1 LLLSRQ
7 GTALSMAHRIL
18 IVEDN
23 PIDQRLFE
31 QALSDPSREIE
42 ICNDGREALAAFE
55 RRAADVVV
63 SDIMMP
69 NMEGIELLTELHRRV
84 PGLPV
89 ILVTRFGSIP
99 AAVAAMHAGAFD
111 YVTKPIEVFEL
122 QTRVKRAL
130 ELEQLQHENVTLR
143 QELAGRFGPD
153 SVVAESVESR
163 RLMDLVRRIAAS
175 HSTVLIQGESG
186 TGKELVARLVHY
198 WSDRVGHPF
207 VAVNCKAF
215 AESVLE
221 SELFGHEKGAFTGAI
236 AARQGCFE
244 RASGGT
250 LLLDEIGDISPEF
263 QAKLLRVLQEGEVLR
278 VGGSEPRRINVRVVA
293 ATNSSLQDK
302 VATGRFREDLYFR
315 LNVIPIQLLPLR
327 ERRED
332 ILALARNFL
341 SRMAAEAGRHMTLDL
356 DAAEMLLG
364 HSWPGNV
371 RELENAIERAVVLT
385 RADIITTA
393 DLMLDRVGGSL
404 TAAPASVAAANNVA
418 LASAFATN
426 EADLRT
432 RRAAALEESGD
443 VGLSEYLDKAAG
455 ERIARALAKAKGNR
469 AEAARSLGIGRATL
483 YRFMRRLGNE
493 SIAERHDNEPAKQ
506 Q

>member
-1 LLLSRQ
+1 M
-7 GTALSMAHRIL
+7 GHRIL

-23 PIDQRLFE
+23 PVDQRLFQE
-31 QALSDPSREIE
+31 ALSDSTREIE
-42 ICNDGREALAAFE
+42 ICSDGREALVAFE

-69 NMEGIELLTELHRRV
+69 NIAGIELLNELHRRV

-99 AAVAAMHAGAFD
+99 SAVSAMHAGAFD
-111 YVTKPIEVFEL
+111 YVTKPVEVFEL

-130 ELEQLQHENVTLR
+130 ELKQLHHENNTLR

-153 SVVAESVESR
+153 SVVAESLESR
-163 RLMDLVRRIAAS
+163 NLMELVRRIAAS

-250 LLLDEIGDISPEF
+250 LLLDEIGDISSEF

-302 VATGRFREDLYFR
+302 VAAGHFREDLYFR

-332 ILALARNFL
+332 ILALAQNFL
-341 SRMAAEAGRHMTLDL
+341 ARMAAAAGRHMTLDPE
-356 DAAEMLLG
+356 AAEMLLR
-364 HSWPGNV
+364 HTWPGNV
-371 RELENAIERAVVLT
+371 RELENVIERAVVLT
-385 RADIITTA
+385 RADVITTG

-404 TAAPASVAAANNVA
+404 PINPAAPTDNPTVTQAVMSDPMM
-418 LASAFATN
+418 N
-426 EADLRT
+426 EADLRA
-432 RRAAALEESGD
+432 RRAAALEDSGD
-443 VGLSEYLDKAAG
+443 IGLSAYLDKAAS
-455 ERIARALAKAKGNR
+455 ERIARALIKAKGNR
-469 AEAARSLGIGRATL
+469 AEAARNLGIGRATL

-493 SIAERHDNEPAKQ
+493 PGTERRDNEPGEQ

>member
-1 LLLSRQ
+1 
-7 GTALSMAHRIL
+7 MHRIL

-23 PIDQRLFE
+23 PVDQRLFE
-31 QALSDPSREIE
+31 QALSDPTREIE

-55 RRAADVVV
+55 RRAADLVI

-69 NMEGIELLTELHRRV
+69 NMEGNELLTELHRRV
-84 PGLPV
+84 PGLPI
-89 ILVTRFGSIP
+89 ILVTRFGSIS

-111 YVTKPIEVFEL
+111 YVTKPVEVFEL

-130 ELEQLQHENVTLR
+130 ELEQLQHENDTLR
-143 QELAGRFGPD
+143 QELSGRFGPD
-153 SVVAESVESR
+153 SVVSESIESR
-163 RLMDLVRRIAAS
+163 KLMEMVRRIAAS

-186 TGKELVARLVHY
+186 TGKELIARLVHY

-221 SELFGHEKGAFTGAI
+221 SELFGHEKGAFTGAL

-244 RASGGT
+244 RATGGT

-263 QAKLLRVLQEGEVLR
+263 QAKLLRVLQESEVLR
-278 VGGSEPRRINVRVVA
+278 VGGSEPRRINVRIVA
-293 ATNSSLQDK
+293 ATNSSLKDK
-302 VATGRFREDLYFR
+302 VAAGQFREDLYFR

-341 SRMAAEAGRHMTLDL
+341 SRMAAETGRHMTLDPE
-356 DAAEMLLG
+356 AAEMLLL

-371 RELENAIERAVVLT
+371 RELENAMERAVVLT
-385 RADIITTA
+385 RTDVITA
-393 DLMLDRVGGSL
+393 SDLMLDRVR
-404 TAAPASVAAANNVA
+404 AALPAPPAIAPTSEDLA
-418 LASAFATN
+418 LLPPTN
-426 EADLRT
+426 EAEIRAH
-432 RRAAALEESGD
+432 RAAALEESGD

-493 SIAERHDNEPAKQ
+493 RFGERHPHEAAEQ

>member
-1 LLLSRQ
+1 
-7 GTALSMAHRIL
+7 
-18 IVEDN
+18 
-23 PIDQRLFE
+23 
-31 QALSDPSREIE
+31 
-42 ICNDGREALAAFE
+42 
-55 RRAADVVV
+55 
-63 SDIMMP
+63 
-69 NMEGIELLTELHRRV
+69 ME
-84 PGLPV
+84 
-89 ILVTRFGSIP
+89 
-99 AAVAAMHAGAFD
+99 
-111 YVTKPIEVFEL
+111 
-122 QTRVKRAL
+122 
-130 ELEQLQHENVTLR
+130 
-143 QELAGRFGPD
+143 
-153 SVVAESVESR
+153 
-163 RLMDLVRRIAAS
+163 LVRRIAAS

-198 WSDRVGHPF
+198 WSDRVGRPF

-302 VATGRFREDLYFR
+302 VAAGRFREDLYFR

-341 SRMAAEAGRHMTLDL
+341 ARMAAEAGRHMTLDPE
-356 DAAEMLLG
+356 ASEMLLR

-385 RADIITTA
+385 RADSITAA
-393 DLMLDRVGGSL
+393 DLMLDRIGGSPPASAASGVPADNSAL
-404 TAAPASVAAANNVA
+404 APAPEM
-418 LASAFATN
+418 N
-426 EADLRT
+426 EADLRA
-432 RRAAALEESGD
+432 RRATALEESGD

-493 SIAERHDNEPAKQ
+493 SIGERRA
-506 Q
+506 

>member
-1 LLLSRQ
+1 
-7 GTALSMAHRIL
+7 MAHRIL

-23 PIDQRLFE
+23 PVDQRLFE

-42 ICNDGREALAAFE
+42 LCNDGREALAAFE
-55 RRAADVVV
+55 RRAADVVI

-69 NMEGIELLTELHRRV
+69 NMEGHELLRELHKRA

-89 ILVTRFGSIP
+89 ILVTRFGSIA
-99 AAVAAMHAGAFD
+99 AAVAAMAAGAFD
-111 YVTKPIEVFEL
+111 YVTKPIEVVEL

-130 ELEQLQHENVTLR
+130 ELDQLQHENSILR
-143 QELAGRFGPD
+143 QELSGRFGPD
-153 SVVAESVESR
+153 SVVAESIESR
-163 RLMDLVRRIAAS
+163 KLMELVRRVAAS

-186 TGKELVARLVHY
+186 TGKELIARLVHY
-198 WSDRVGHPF
+198 WSDRVGRPF

-236 AARQGCFE
+236 SARQGCFE

-263 QAKLLRVLQEGEVLR
+263 QAKLLRVLQESEVLR
-278 VGGSEPRRINVRVVA
+278 VGGAEPRRINVRVVA
-293 ATNSSLQDK
+293 ATNSALRDR
-302 VATGRFREDLYFR
+302 VAAGHFREDLYFR
-315 LNVIPIQLLPLR
+315 LNVIPVQLLALR

-332 ILALARNFL
+332 ILPLARHFL
-341 SRMAAEAGRHMTLDL
+341 SRMAVETGRHVTLAPE
-356 DAAEMLLG
+356 AAEMLVN
-364 HSWPGNV
+364 HDWPGNV

-385 RADIITTA
+385 RTDTIAA
-393 DLMLDRVGGSL
+393 SDLMLDRLGTTLPSRGPA
-404 TAAPASVAAANNVA
+404 TAAADASPVVAPAAAGDAYDV
-418 LASAFATN
+418 
-426 EADLRT
+426 ADLRA

-443 VGLSEYLDKAAG
+443 VGLSEYLDKAAA

-483 YRFMRRLGNE
+483 YRFMRRLGTE
-493 SIAERHDNEPAKQ
+493 SIGLGSSHESGEPR
-506 Q
+506 

>member
-1 LLLSRQ
+1 
-7 GTALSMAHRIL
+7 M
-18 IVEDN
+18 
-23 PIDQRLFE
+23 
-31 QALSDPSREIE
+31 
-42 ICNDGREALAAFE
+42 
-55 RRAADVVV
+55 
-63 SDIMMP
+63 
-69 NMEGIELLTELHRRV
+69 
-84 PGLPV
+84 
-89 ILVTRFGSIP
+89 
-99 AAVAAMHAGAFD
+99 
-111 YVTKPIEVFEL
+111 EVFEL

-130 ELEQLQHENVTLR
+130 ELEQLQHENDTLR
-143 QELAGRFGPD
+143 QELSGRFGPD
-153 SVVAESVESR
+153 SVVSESIESR
-163 RLMDLVRRIAAS
+163 KLMEMVRRIAAS

-186 TGKELVARLVHY
+186 TGKELIARLVHY

-221 SELFGHEKGAFTGAI
+221 SELFGHEKGAFTGAV

-244 RASGGT
+244 RATGGT

-263 QAKLLRVLQEGEVLR
+263 QAKLLRVLQESEVLR
-278 VGGSEPRRINVRVVA
+278 VGGSEPRRINVRIVA
-293 ATNSSLQDK
+293 ATNSSLKDK
-302 VATGRFREDLYFR
+302 VAAGQFREDLYFR

-341 SRMAAEAGRHMTLDL
+341 SQMAAKTGRHMTLDPA
-356 DAAEMLLG
+356 AAEMLLL

-371 RELENAIERAVVLT
+371 RELENAMERAVVLT
-385 RADIITTA
+385 RTEVITA
-393 DLMLDRVGGSL
+393 SDLMLDRVRASL
-404 TAAPASVAAANNVA
+404 PAPPAIAPPIGED
-418 LASAFATN
+418 LAFLPPPN
-426 EADLRT
+426 EAEVRAH
-432 RRAAALEESGD
+432 RAAALEESGD

-493 SIAERHDNEPAKQ
+493 SFGERHPHEAAEQ

>member
-1 LLLSRQ
+1 
-7 GTALSMAHRIL
+7 MHRIL

-23 PIDQRLFE
+23 PVDQRLFE
-31 QALSDPSREIE
+31 QALSDPTREIE
-42 ICNDGREALAAFE
+42 ICSDGREALAAFE
-55 RRAADVVV
+55 RRAADLVI

-69 NMEGIELLTELHRRV
+69 NMEGNELLTELHRRV
-84 PGLPV
+84 PGLPI
-89 ILVTRFGSIP
+89 ILVTRFGSIS
-99 AAVAAMHAGAFD
+99 AAVAAMQAGAFD
-111 YVTKPIEVFEL
+111 YVTKPVEVFEL

-130 ELEQLQHENVTLR
+130 ELDQLHHENDTLR

-153 SVVAESVESR
+153 SVVAESIESR
-163 RLMDLVRRIAAS
+163 KLMELVRRIAAS

-198 WSDRVGHPF
+198 WSDRVGRPF

-302 VATGRFREDLYFR
+302 VAAGRFREDLYFR

-341 SRMAAEAGRHMTLDL
+341 ARMAAEAGRHMTLDSE
-356 DAAEMLLG
+356 AAEMLLR

-385 RADIITTA
+385 RADAITAA
-393 DLMLDRVGGSL
+393 DLMLDRVGGSPPASAASGVPADNSAL
-404 TAAPASVAAANNVA
+404 APAPEI
-418 LASAFATN
+418 N
-426 EADLRT
+426 EANLRA
-432 RRAAALEESGD
+432 RRATALEESGD

-493 SIAERHDNEPAKQ
+493 SIGERRAHEPGEQ

>member
-1 LLLSRQ
+1 
-7 GTALSMAHRIL
+7 MHRIL

-23 PIDQRLFE
+23 PVDQRLFE
-31 QALSDPSREIE
+31 QALGDPTREIE
-42 ICNDGREALAAFE
+42 ICSDGREALAAFE
-55 RRAADVVV
+55 RRPADLVI

-69 NMEGIELLTELHRRV
+69 NMEGNELLAELHRRS
-84 PGLPV
+84 PGVPV
-89 ILVTRFGSIP
+89 ILVTRFGSVS
-99 AAVAAMHAGAFD
+99 AAVTAMQAGAFD

-130 ELEQLQHENVTLR
+130 ELDQLQHENNTLR
-143 QELAGRFGPD
+143 QELSGRFGPD
-153 SVVAESVESR
+153 AVVAESVESR
-163 RLMDLVRRIAAS
+163 RLMELVRRIAAS

-186 TGKELVARLVHY
+186 TGKELIARLVHY
-198 WSDRVGHPF
+198 WSERVGRPF

-263 QAKLLRVLQEGEVLR
+263 QAKLLRVLQESEVLR
-278 VGGSEPRRINVRVVA
+278 VGGAEPRRINVRVVA
-293 ATNSSLQDK
+293 ATNSSLKDK
-302 VATGRFREDLYFR
+302 VAAGHFREDLYFR
-315 LNVIPIQLLPLR
+315 LNVIPILLLPLR

-332 ILALARNFL
+332 ILPLARAFL
-341 SRMAAEAGRHMTLDL
+341 ARMAAETGRHMTFDAE
-356 DAAEMLLG
+356 AAEILLR
-364 HSWPGNV
+364 HAWPGNV

-385 RADIITTA
+385 RTDVITA
-393 DLMLDRVGGSL
+393 VDLMLDRVGGAL
-404 TAAPASVAAANNVA
+404 PTHPANDVRIDNPLAAPA
-418 LASAFATN
+418 LD
-426 EADLRT
+426 EADLRA
-432 RRAAALEESGD
+432 RRAIALEESGD

-493 SIAERHDNEPAKQ
+493 SFGPARGSDPGEQ
-506 Q
+506 R

>member
-1 LLLSRQ
+1 M
-7 GTALSMAHRIL
+7 THRIL

-23 PIDQRLFE
+23 AVDQRLFE
-31 QALSDPSREIE
+31 QALSDPTREIE

-55 RRAADVVV
+55 RHAADVVV

-69 NMEGIELLTELHRRV
+69 NMEGLELLDELHRRV

-89 ILVTRFGSIP
+89 ILVTRFGSIS
-99 AAVAAMHAGAFD
+99 AAVAAMQAGAFD
-111 YVTKPIEVFEL
+111 YVTKPVEVFEL

-130 ELEQLQHENVTLR
+130 ELDQLQHENDTLR

-153 SVVAESVESR
+153 SVVAESIDSR
-163 RLMDLVRRIAAS
+163 KLMELVRRIAAS

-198 WSDRVGHPF
+198 WSDRVGRPF

-293 ATNSSLQDK
+293 ATNSSLQAK
-302 VATGRFREDLYFR
+302 VAAGRFREDLYFR

-341 SRMAAEAGRHMTLDL
+341 ARMAAEAGRHMTLDL
-356 DAAEMLLG
+356 EAAEMLLR

-393 DLMLDRVGGSL
+393 DLMLDRLSGPL
-404 TAAPASVAAANNVA
+404 PAPPAAAIPIDNATPAPAM
-418 LASAFATN
+418 N
-426 EADLRT
+426 EAEQ
-432 RRAAALEESGD
+432 RAQRATALEDSGD

-455 ERIARALAKAKGNR
+455 ERIARALAKTKGNR
-469 AEAARSLGIGRATL
+469 AEAARNLGIGRATL

-493 SIAERHDNEPAKQ
+493 SIAETHDNEPGERQ
-506 Q
+506 

>member
-1 LLLSRQ
+1 
-7 GTALSMAHRIL
+7 MHRIL

-23 PIDQRLFE
+23 PVDQRLFE
-31 QALSDPSREIE
+31 QALSDPTREIE

-55 RRAADVVV
+55 RRAADLVI

-69 NMEGIELLTELHRRV
+69 NMEGNELLTELHRRV
-84 PGLPV
+84 PGLPI
-89 ILVTRFGSIP
+89 ILVTRFGSIS

-111 YVTKPIEVFEL
+111 YVTKPVEVFEL

-130 ELEQLQHENVTLR
+130 ELEQLQHENDTLR
-143 QELAGRFGPD
+143 QELSGRFGPD
-153 SVVAESVESR
+153 SVVSESIESR
-163 RLMDLVRRIAAS
+163 KLMEMVRRIAAS

-186 TGKELVARLVHY
+186 TGKELIARLVHY
-198 WSDRVGHPF
+198 WSDRVGRPF

-263 QAKLLRVLQEGEVLR
+263 QAKLLRVLQESEVLR
-278 VGGSEPRRINVRVVA
+278 VGGSEPRRINVRIVA
-293 ATNSSLQDK
+293 ATNSSLKDK
-302 VATGRFREDLYFR
+302 VAAGHFREDLYFR

-341 SRMAAEAGRHMTLDL
+341 SRMAAETGRHMTLDPE
-356 DAAEMLLG
+356 AAEMLLL

-371 RELENAIERAVVLT
+371 RELENAMERAVVLT
-385 RADIITTA
+385 RTDVITAA
-393 DLMLDRVGGSL
+393 DLMLDRVEASL
-404 TAAPASVAAANNVA
+404 PTPLAIAPPTSENVA
-418 LASAFATN
+418 LVPPMN
-426 EADLRT
+426 EAEVRAH
-432 RRAAALEESGD
+432 RAAALEESGD

-493 SIAERHDNEPAKQ
+493 SFGERRPHEPAEQ